1 MTINKIDI
9 TPKTY
14 IGELLDTYPELED
27 KLIEIAPVF
36 AKLKNPILRRT
47 IAKVT
52 TLKQASVVGNVS
64 LASLINELRKAVNKE
79 EVIVEDEHK
88 SVEVKPDWLNR
99 SNIKYEYDAS
109 IDLESGIHPAA
120 KVTKEVL
127 QLKEDEIFLLITP
140 FIPAPLIKILEDKG
154 FVTYTEKKSESS
166 FFTYVKK
173 K

>member
-14 IGELLDTYPELED
+14 IGELLNTYPELED

-36 AKLKNPILRRT
+36 KKLKNPILRRT

-52 TLKQASVVGNVS
+52 TLKQASVIGNIS
-64 LASLINELRKAVNKE
+64 LANLINELRKAVNQE
-79 EVIVEDEHK
+79 EVKVEEEDK
-88 SVEVKPDWLNR
+88 SVEAKPDWLNP

-127 QLKEDEIFLLITP
+127 QLKEDEIYLLITP
-140 FIPAPLIKILEDKG
+140 FIPLPLIKILEEKG
-154 FVTYTEKKSESS
+154 FVTYSEKKNESS